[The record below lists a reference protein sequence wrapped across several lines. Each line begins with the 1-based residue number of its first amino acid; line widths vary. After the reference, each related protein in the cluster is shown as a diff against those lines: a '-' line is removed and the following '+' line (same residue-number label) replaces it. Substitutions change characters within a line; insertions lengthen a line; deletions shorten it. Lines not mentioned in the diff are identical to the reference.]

1 MQITA
6 DYNMYGKIIYILP
19 EYDTITLNSDFSGN
33 VTMEILVL
41 SEKAD
46 ELTKKLTDITNGTV
60 SIAETDELYYD
71 FSSVKNIS
79 GK

>member
-1 MQITA
+1 MQITT

-60 SIAETDELYYD
+60 SITETDELYYD